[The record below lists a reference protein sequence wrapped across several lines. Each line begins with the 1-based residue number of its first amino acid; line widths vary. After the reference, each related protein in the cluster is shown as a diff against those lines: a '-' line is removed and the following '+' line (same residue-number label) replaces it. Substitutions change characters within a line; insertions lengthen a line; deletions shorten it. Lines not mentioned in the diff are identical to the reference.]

1 MYWDWLIG
9 VGYGMNVVRL
19 YSSCNSWGS
28 SESGDKTPCSWTGN
42 LALWRWWGFSPL
54 PKVTAQR
61 YCYRWIFFKKKKNIG
76 GLLIYNLVLLSG
88 VKQSDSVTQI
98 FNLFQILF
106 PYRLLQNIEYRRSC
120 SVIYFLYWLC
130 VYVHLKLLMYPSAQ
144 NSPLVTISLFSN
156 CVSLFLFCK

>member
-1 MYWDWLIG
+1 MGWMWRDFFQPVINEGPLNREIKHLAPGLETLLYGGDGGFPLCLRWQHRGIVTDGYSLKKIIG
-9 VGYGMNVVRL
+9 DM
-19 YSSCNSWGS
+19 
-28 SESGDKTPCSWTGN
+28 
-42 LALWRWWGFSPL
+42 
-54 PKVTAQR
+54 
-61 YCYRWIFFKKKKNIG
+61 
-76 GLLIYNLVLLSG
+76 LIYNLVLVSG
-88 VKQSDSVTQI
+88 VQQSDSVTHI

-144 NSPLVTISLFSN
+144 SSPLVTISLFSN